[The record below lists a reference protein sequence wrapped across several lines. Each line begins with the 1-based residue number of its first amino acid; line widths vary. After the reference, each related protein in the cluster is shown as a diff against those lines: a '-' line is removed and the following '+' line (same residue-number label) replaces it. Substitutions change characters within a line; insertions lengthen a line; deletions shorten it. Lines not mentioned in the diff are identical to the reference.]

1 MRTRTM
7 FAASVFAAVVLSSCG
22 GNGSDP
28 KASVSSE
35 VVGQT
40 TEMNFENDTYDFGV
54 IQQGQKA
61 EHVFV
66 FTNTGEHELVIANAK
81 GSCGCTVP
89 EWPSEPIK
97 PGESGEIKVVFD
109 STGKSGKQ
117 EKKVTITANT
127 DPIETEL
134 IIKGEIETPED
145 AS

>member
-7 FAASVFAAVVLSSCG
+7 LAASVGAALVLISCG
-22 GNGSDP
+22 GNGKDP

-40 TEMNFENDTYDFGV
+40 TEMSFENDTYDFGV
-54 IQQGQKA
+54 IKQGQKA

-66 FTNTGEHELVIANAK
+66 FTNTGDHELVIANAK

-89 EWPSEPIK
+89 EWPTEPIK
-97 PGESGEIKVVFD
+97 PGESGEVKVVFD
-109 STGKSGKQ
+109 SSGKSGRQ

-127 DPIETEL
+127 DPITTEL
-134 IIKGEIETPED
+134 TIKGEIETPEN